1 MRALTWQGVGKV
13 SIEDVPDPRIEAATD
28 AIIRVTST
36 AICGSDLHL
45 LRVLT
50 PFLEPG
56 AVIGHEAMGVV
67 VEVGSAVERLAVGD
81 RVVVPFV
88 IACGACRQCQRGLT
102 SQCETTQHRDQGTG
116 ASLYGYTEQYG
127 AVPGGQAE
135 YLRVLHADANAITVG
150 ADLPDERYLFLGDI
164 LPTALQAVRAAE
176 LREGGVLG
184 VVGLGPV
191 GQLTASIARHL
202 GHRVIGVDPVPER
215 RMMARTRGAEVL
227 DMSDDTLEVLLD
239 LTAGRG
245 PDAVVDA
252 VGMEAD
258 GDPAAAF
265 AQSALSVLP
274 EPLAKRM
281 ARTASVDR
289 LTALHFAIKAVARGG
304 TISVAGVY
312 AGIADRLPMGTL
324 FDKQVTMRMGHCN
337 VHAHWPHLL
346 PLVEDAADPLEVAS
360 LVTHRGPLEH
370 APELFDL
377 FARREGG
384 CVKVVLTP

>member
-13 SIEDVPDPRIEAATD
+13 SVEDVPDPRIEAATD

-45 LRVLT
+45 YKVLA
-50 PFLEPG
+50 PFLDPG
-56 AVIGHEAMGVV
+56 DVIGHEAMGEV
-67 VEVGSAVERLAVGD
+67 VEVGSAVERIKVGD

-88 IACGACRQCQRGLT
+88 IACGTCEQCRRGMT

-116 ASLYGYTEQYG
+116 ASLYGYTELYG
-127 AVPGGQAE
+127 SVAGGQAE
-135 YLRVLHADANAITVG
+135 YLRVLLADANAIKVG
-150 ADLPDERYLFLGDI
+150 GELPDERYLFLSDI
-164 LPTALQAVRAAE
+164 LPTALQAVRYAD

-184 VVGLGPV
+184 VIGLGPV
-191 GQLTASIARHL
+191 GQLAASVAKHF
-202 GHRVIGVDPVPER
+202 GHRVIAVDPVDER
-215 RMMARTRGAEVL
+215 RMMARKRGVEVL
-227 DMSDDTLEVLLD
+227 DVNDDTLDVMLD
-239 LTAGRG
+239 LTQGRG
-245 PDAVVDA
+245 PDAVIDA

-258 GDPAAAF
+258 GDAAAAF
-265 AQSALSVLP
+265 AQSAVSVLP

-281 ARTASVDR
+281 ARAAGVDR
-289 LTALHFAIKAVARGG
+289 LAALQFAIKAVARGG

-312 AGIADRLPMGTL
+312 GGAADRLPMFTL
-324 FDKQVTMRMGHCN
+324 FDKQLTMRMGQCN
-337 VHAHWPHLL
+337 VHAHWPQLL
-346 PLVEDAADPLEVAS
+346 PLVEDPADPLGVS
-360 LVTHRGPLEH
+360 TLVTHRGPLEH